1 MFLLYLLLACTEGG
15 DSALINGGDP
25 YVAILSPADEETVC
39 GDPLQVVLDVA
50 NFELVAPVEDPTQ
63 AEPGT
68 GHVDIML
75 NGQDADMIWD
85 TSTDIEGVDAGV
97 WQLKVEL
104 SNADHTPVEPYV
116 GDLIYITVSDE
127 VCP

>member
-1 MFLLYLLLACTEGG
+1 MIGMLLLACDAGHDT
-15 DSALINGGDP
+15 ALVNGGEP
-25 YVAILSPADEETVC
+25 YVAILEPLDEETVC
-39 GDPLQVVLDVA
+39 GDPLRVVVDVA
-50 NFELVAPVEDPTQ
+50 NFELVEPVEDPAQ
-63 AEPGT
+63 AESGT

-85 TSTDIEGVDAGV
+85 TTTDIAGVDEGV

-116 GDLIYITVSDE
+116 GDLVYITVSQE
-127 VCP
+127 ECQ